1 MLEGE
6 HLLEPEEGEVVVN
19 AEGTTDGRGFLRDM
33 SGFGGTG
40 GRTALLL
47 GFGGS
52 VGAAAVAEVEAGAAA
67 GVTDKLPRAE
77 LPPRAPASASGG
89 LAGADEGAVCADARR
104 LAGLF
109 AGGVH
114 VPSVLQSST
123 ADQRFACEQRFGCG
137 GTGGGIDGLFVGVV
151 VVVSSEAPALAS
163 IALLPLKWTPAGV
176 EVVEAEADAEA
187 VAVALVANALRLEHE
202 FECGVGQ
209 PESESPAVAVA
220 EAAEDEDDF
229 MGEAGASVQSPVLAL
244 PAPDAGLA
252 EAAGAAGSIA
262 ESYEWRQAT

>member
-6 HLLEPEEGEVVVN
+6 HLLESEGEVAVN

-40 GRTALLL
+40 GRTVLLL

-52 VGAAAVAEVEAGAAA
+52 VGAAAVAEVEAAAVGA
-67 GVTDKLPRAE
+67 TDKLPRAE
-77 LPPRAPASASGG
+77 PPPRAPASTSGG

-151 VVVSSEAPALAS
+151 VVVSSEAPGLAS

-187 VAVALVANALRLEHE
+187 VAVPLVANALRLEHE
-202 FECGVGQ
+202 FEWGVGQ

-229 MGEAGASVQSPVLAL
+229 IGEAGASVQSPVLAL

-262 ESYEWRQAT
+262 ESYEWRHGT